1 MAGKRD
7 VDPYDL
13 GEFVSGLKG
22 GGKRSLGRLQAALR
36 WWPHSPDWR
45 AVALAACVAA
55 LLLLAQLHRQPQQG
69 SLDIEIAVAL
79 IQRSRGAHAPPKG
92 PTGPQAVEQ
101 RPGGARRDPA
111 RAGIVAAAAGT
122 IYSAVLD
129 RPGTLTGSDSSE
141 ELEVISPSLPLNP
154 PPSDRRRHVSAAAAT
169 AGDAT
174 SLVAETS
181 RKSRGAESED
191 DEETEAMLK
200 SMLYGTRC
208 PLHVHFVIAGE
219 PEESALRGILTG
231 LSGIEM
237 TPNPS
242 PYTAHSTDPSD
253 DSSRSSSSGSG
264 GGGGGGGSPPSLSTA
279 PPSPR
284 GYSNWNSTNSPD
296 AHPSPLLFS
305 LHFLPAAWVAAR
317 AAALHFPTS
326 HHSGIPG
333 MSKFF
338 LPEILWQVPRAV
350 FLDVDMILATDIQ
363 ELWGHLDAMRGERE
377 MLYWMGNNHP
387 EGGSMRRLRDPY
399 CSCQL
404 VMDLERM
411 RQANMSRLFQE
422 ALNGTKPTDLPDFFD
437 GDQFLFMHI
446 CKHNPHRCR
455 ILPRLWNVSGCTK
468 PLHFLGL
475 SARGKEENGNCWHI
489 VHFNC
494 MGYGK
499 GQRGGKIVPNE
510 WQEAMNW
517 SQGLSLENLRRK

>member
-1 MAGKRD
+1 
-7 VDPYDL
+7 
-13 GEFVSGLKG
+13 
-22 GGKRSLGRLQAALR
+22 
-36 WWPHSPDWR
+36 
-45 AVALAACVAA
+45 
-55 LLLLAQLHRQPQQG
+55 
-69 SLDIEIAVAL
+69 
-79 IQRSRGAHAPPKG
+79 
-92 PTGPQAVEQ
+92 
-101 RPGGARRDPA
+101 
-111 RAGIVAAAAGT
+111 
-122 IYSAVLD
+122 
-129 RPGTLTGSDSSE
+129 
-141 ELEVISPSLPLNP
+141 
-154 PPSDRRRHVSAAAAT
+154 
-169 AGDAT
+169 
-174 SLVAETS
+174 
-181 RKSRGAESED
+181 
-191 DEETEAMLK
+191 MLK

-242 PYTAHSTDPSD
+242 PYTAHSTDP
-253 DSSRSSSSGSG
+253 
-264 GGGGGGGSPPSLSTA
+264 
-279 PPSPR
+279 
-284 GYSNWNSTNSPD
+284 NWNSTNSPD

-499 GQRGGKIVPNE
+499 ARGEGRLC
-510 WQEAMNW
+510 QMN
-517 SQGLSLENLRRK
+517 GRRL